1 LARGLAIPLIS
12 FLRWLGG
19 EIEGSTVTTS
29 DEGDAP
35 SAQLALMHRVWPVAA
50 LALAAFV
57 NVLWIGVLGYLLV
70 RLLA

>member
-1 LARGLAIPLIS
+1 M
-12 FLRWLGG
+12 
-19 EIEGSTVTTS
+19 TV

-35 SAQLALMHRVWPVAA
+35 GAQPALLHKAWPIAWLAFAV
-50 LALAAFV
+50 FV